1 MESHHVN
8 DCSVRGITN
17 LFGTLASVG
26 TLPYIILSLFC
37 TVAVF
42 RPDLI
47 TATYYRF
54 ADLCSLF
61 LSQAESVF

>member
-1 MESHHVN
+1 MEPLIRRL
-8 DCSVRGITN
+8 VRDEQG
-17 LFGTLASVG
+17 VG

-37 TVAVF
+37 TTAVF

-47 TATYYRF
+47 AATYYRF